1 MSTKLQVNFPSKL
14 PMDNTAISE
23 FPRSGLSAP
32 LSPALLGL
40 AGQAADAQAGKPHL
54 GFTHFSAAVKTLDGT
69 SGLNFLQMSH
79 NETPLVNTLD
89 LTRSSVLSRVKS
101 FSSIDL
107 TGTIN
112 NTIKL
117 NWAAVAILSDAFD
130 AAAPGVDVARML
142 VVSGNPGDAMQ
153 LVNLKS
159 WSVGAVQSAEAL
171 NAAYGPVHQFLAGHA
186 YKAYS
191 LYGATVFVDEA
202 MVVNDASVRI
212 DTQVKSQVFSIEQLF
227 GPQAAVSESVIG
239 TNAQGESTAE
249 GLERGSFKGVAIV
262 FAGTGGANGDI
273 ATTGH
278 YELSKDGGASWMS
291 VGGDLSDDT
300 AVYADKT
307 ALLRYVGA
315 EDAER
320 IQPQSLVV
328 RLIDESGLNGSA
340 NYGAASTGST
350 IDVSVH
356 GESTAYGAD
365 ALTLLARS
373 SKAQMTPPPV
383 QPAVIDSSDA
393 SDDLVP
399 VGVVGSPVSSLVGWG
414 DAHGGKGI
422 AITGVDTS
430 QGTLYYST
438 NGGTDW
444 TAVTSPLSD
453 SNALFMRS
461 DGDNRVYF
469 KPATG
474 LVLSSGDALTIRAW
488 DQSEATETIFFTT
501 TDDDLNIPEADASL
515 ELQDALADVSSVQDI
530 LTDALAP
537 AAPSAEWQN
546 KPYTLSDEELA
557 ALGLSAEGLAQKAAV
572 EVTPEDVA
580 AAIAT
585 SVNASMAKVYG
596 MPQTDSVDL
605 GAMLSQAQA
614 ESGLLGL
621 NALSQESDVVHLTMA
636 DVLSLPANNGVHQLM
651 LTGDAHDKLMLS
663 KGEWTDTGT
672 VIHQDGHTYAVYAGS
687 TDASAQLLIDQQMLN
702 SLLPN

>member
-1 MSTKLQVNFPSKL
+1 
-14 PMDNTAISE
+14 MDNTASSE
-23 FPRSGLSAP
+23 LPRSGLSASI
-32 LSPALLGL
+32 SPVLLGL
-40 AGQAADAQAGKPHL
+40 AGQLADGQAGKTAL
-54 GFTHFSAAVKTLDGT
+54 GFTHFSAAVKTLDGS

-130 AAAPGVDVARML
+130 AVTPGVDAARML
-142 VVSGNPGDAMQ
+142 VVSGNTGDAMQ

-159 WSVGAVQSAEAL
+159 WSVGEVQSAKAL
-171 NAAYGPVHQFLAGHA
+171 NAAYGHVHQFLDGHA
-186 YKAYS
+186 YRAYS

-212 DTQVKSQVFSIEQLF
+212 DTQVKSQVFSIDELF
-227 GPQAAVSESVIG
+227 GSQAQASEVAEAMD
-239 TNAQGESTAE
+239 AQS
-249 GLERGSFKGVAIV
+249 GSFKGVAIV
-262 FAGTGGANGDI
+262 FAGSGGANGDI

-291 VGGDLSDDT
+291 VGGDLSDAS

-320 IQPQSLVV
+320 IQPQSLMI

-340 NYGAASTGST
+340 DYGAASTGST

-373 SKAQMTPPPV
+373 SRVRMAPPPE
-383 QPAVIDSSDA
+383 QPAVSDSSDA
-393 SDDLVP
+393 GDDLVP

-414 DAHGGKGI
+414 DAHGDKGI

-438 NGGTDW
+438 NGGNTW
-444 TAVTSPLSD
+444 TEVTSPLSD
-453 SNALFMRS
+453 NNALFMRT

-488 DQSEATETIFFTT
+488 DQSEVTETIFFTT
-501 TDDDLNIPEADASL
+501 TDDDLTIPEADASL
-515 ELQDALADVSSVQDI
+515 EPQDALADVSSVQAI
-530 LTDALAP
+530 MTDALDP
-537 AAPSAEWQN
+537 AAPLTEWQN

-557 ALGLSAEGLAQKAAV
+557 ALGLTAEGLAQKAAV

-580 AAIAT
+580 DAIAA
-585 SVNASMAKVYG
+585 SVNASMAKVYA
-596 MPQTDSVDL
+596 MPETDSVDL
-605 GAMLSQAQA
+605 GTMLSQAQTA
-614 ESGLLGL
+614 AGQLGL
-621 NALSQESDVVHLTMA
+621 NALTQGADVVHLTMA

-651 LTGDAHDKLMLS
+651 LSGDANDKLMLS
-663 KGEWTDTGT
+663 KGEWPDTGT
-672 VIHQDGHTYAVYAGS
+672 VVNQDGHTYAVYAGS

-702 SLLPN
+702 SLLPNS

>member
-1 MSTKLQVNFPSKL
+1 
-14 PMDNTAISE
+14 MDNTAISD

-32 LSPALLGL
+32 ISPALLGL
-40 AGQAADAQAGKPHL
+40 AGQAADAQAGKAHL

-101 FSSIDL
+101 FNSIDL

-171 NAAYGPVHQFLAGHA
+171 NAAHGHVHQFLAGHA

-373 SKAQMTPPPV
+373 SKAQMTPPPE
-383 QPAVIDSSDA
+383 QPAVTGSSDA

-474 LVLSSGDALTIRAW
+474 LVLRSGDALTIRAW

-557 ALGLSAEGLAQKAAV
+557 ALGLTAEGLAQKAAV

-605 GAMLSQAQA
+605 GAMLSQAQT

-663 KGEWTDTGT
+663 KGEWTDTGM
-672 VIHQDGHTYAVYAGS
+672 VVNHDGHTYAVYAGS
-687 TDASAQLLIDQQMLN
+687 TDASAQLLIDQQMLQ
-702 SLLPN
+702 SLLSN

>member
-1 MSTKLQVNFPSKL
+1 
-14 PMDNTAISE
+14 MDNTAISE
-23 FPRSGLSAP
+23 LSRPGVSASI
-32 LSPALLGL
+32 SPTLLGRAGL
-40 AGQAADAQAGKPHL
+40 ASETQAGKPAL
-54 GFTHFSAAVKTLDGT
+54 GFTHFNTAVRALDGP
-69 SGLNFLQMSH
+69 SGLNLLQMSH
-79 NETPLVNTLD
+79 NEIPVVNTLD

-130 AAAPGVDVARML
+130 AAAPGVDAERML

-153 LVNLKS
+153 LANLKS
-159 WSVGAVQSAEAL
+159 WSVGGVQSAEAL
-171 NAAYGPVHQFLAGHA
+171 SAAYGHVHQFLPGHA
-186 YKAYS
+186 YKSYA
-191 LYGATVFVDEA
+191 LYGAKVFVDEA
-202 MVVNDASVRI
+202 MEVKDASVRT
-212 DTQVKSQVFSIEQLF
+212 DTQVKSQVFRIEQLF
-227 GPQAAVSESVIG
+227 GSQAAVSELGLG
-239 TNAQGESTAE
+239 TNGEGEPPTEGAE
-249 GLERGSFKGVAIV
+249 GMERGSFKGVAIV
-262 FAGTGGANGDI
+262 FAGTGGASGDI
-273 ATTGH
+273 ATIGH

-291 VGGDLSDDT
+291 VGGDLSDAT
-300 AVYADKT
+300 AVYADRT

-320 IQPQSLVV
+320 IQPQSLMV

-340 NYGAASTGST
+340 NYDVASTGST

-373 SKAQMTPPPV
+373 NKAQMTPPPD
-383 QPAVIDSSDA
+383 QPAASDLNDA

-438 NGGTDW
+438 NGGSTW
-444 TAVTSPLSD
+444 NAVTSPLND
-453 SNALFMRS
+453 NNALFMRS

-469 KPATG
+469 KPTTG
-474 LVLSSGDALTIRAW
+474 LMLRSVDALTIRAW
-488 DQSEATETIFFTT
+488 DQSEVTETIFFTT
-501 TDDDLNIPEADASL
+501 TDDGLTIPDVDASL
-515 ELQDALADVSSVQDI
+515 EPQGALADVSSVLEI
-530 LTDALAP
+530 MADALAP
-537 AAPSAEWQN
+537 AAPTAEWLN
-546 KPYTLSDEELA
+546 KPYTLNDEELA
-557 ALGLSAEGLAQKAAV
+557 ALGLTAEGLAQKAAI
-572 EVTPEDVA
+572 EVTAEDVA

-585 SVNASMAKVYG
+585 SVNASMAKFYT
-596 MPQTDSVDL
+596 MPESDGVDWRAL
-605 GAMLSQAQA
+605 LSQAQT
-614 ESGLLGL
+614 EGGMSGMGSVDS
-621 NALSQESDVVHLTMA
+621 NSTVALTMA
-636 DVLSLPANNGVHQLM
+636 DVLSLPATNGVHQLV
-651 LTGDAHDKLMLS
+651 LTGAAHDKLMLS

-672 VIHQDGHTYAVYAGS
+672 VVNQDGHSYAVYAGS
-687 TDASAQLLIDQQMLN
+687 TDASAQLLIDQQVLN

>member
-1 MSTKLQVNFPSKL
+1 MDSTAS
-14 PMDNTAISE
+14 SE
-23 FPRSGLSAP
+23 FHRFGLSSSI
-32 LSPALLGL
+32 SPALLGR
-40 AGQAADAQAGKPHL
+40 AGQAADAQVDKADV
-54 GFTHFSAAVKTLDGT
+54 GFTHFSTAVKTLDGP

-79 NETPLVNTLD
+79 NEPPLVNTLD

-101 FSSIDL
+101 FNSIDL

-130 AAAPGVDVARML
+130 VAAPGVDAARML
-142 VVSGNPGDAMQ
+142 VVSGNPGDALQ

-159 WSVGAVQSAEAL
+159 WSVGEVQSAETL
-171 NAAYGPVHQFLAGHA
+171 NAAYGHVHQFLAGHA

-202 MVVNDASVRI
+202 IVVNDASVRI

-227 GPQAAVSESVIG
+227 GSPAAVSESVLG
-239 TNAQGESTAE
+239 ENDQGEPTAE
-249 GLERGSFKGVAIV
+249 GAEVLERGSFKGVAIV

-291 VGGDLSDDT
+291 VGGDLSDAT

-320 IQPQSLVV
+320 IQPQSLMV

-373 SKAQMTPPPV
+373 SKAQMTPTSE
-383 QPAVIDSSDA
+383 QSAVSVSSDVNH
-393 SDDLVP
+393 DLLP

-414 DAHGGKGI
+414 NAHGGKGI
-422 AITGVDTS
+422 AITSVDTS

-461 DGDNRVYF
+461 DGDNRVFF

-474 LVLSSGDALTIRAW
+474 LVLRSGDALTIRAW
-488 DQSEATETIFFTT
+488 DQSEETETIFFTT
-501 TDDDLNIPEADASL
+501 TDDDQNIPEADASL
-515 ELQDALADVSSVQDI
+515 EPQDALADVSSVQEI
-530 LTDALAP
+530 MTDALAP
-537 AAPSAEWQN
+537 EAPSAEWQN
-546 KPYTLSDEELA
+546 KPYALSDEELS
-557 ALGLSAEGLAQKAAV
+557 ALGLTAETLAQKAAI
-572 EVTPEDVA
+572 EVTPEDLA

-585 SVNASMAKVYG
+585 SVNASMAKVYA

-605 GAMLSQAQA
+605 GAMLRQAQT
-614 ESGLLGL
+614 EGGQSGLSS
-621 NALSQESDVVHLTMA
+621 ADSDATLVHLTMA
-636 DVLSLPANNGVHQLM
+636 DVLSLPATNGVHQLM

-702 SLLPN
+702 SLLSNS

>member
-1 MSTKLQVNFPSKL
+1 
-14 PMDNTAISE
+14 MDNTAIGE
-23 FPRSGLSAP
+23 LPRPGLSGAI
-32 LSPALLGL
+32 SPALLGR
-40 AGQAADAQAGKPHL
+40 AGQAADAQTGKPDL
-54 GFTHFSAAVKTLDGT
+54 GFTHFSAAVKTLDGP

-130 AAAPGVDVARML
+130 AAAPGVDAARML

-153 LVNLKS
+153 LANLNS
-159 WSVGAVQSAEAL
+159 WSVGGVQSAEAL
-171 NAAYGPVHQFLAGHA
+171 SAAYGHVHQFLAGHA
-186 YKAYS
+186 YKAYA

-202 MVVNDASVRI
+202 MEVKDASVRI

-227 GPQAAVSESVIG
+227 GSQADVSELGLG
-239 TNAQGESTAE
+239 TNGEGEPPTEGAE
-249 GLERGSFKGVAIV
+249 DMERGSFKGVAIV

-291 VGGDLSDDT
+291 VGGDLSDAT
-300 AVYADKT
+300 AVYADRT

-320 IQPQSLVV
+320 IQPQSLMV
-328 RLIDESGLNGSA
+328 RLIDESGLNGSV

-373 SKAQMTPPPV
+373 SKAQVAPQPELPPV
-383 QPAVIDSSDA
+383 SDQ

-414 DAHGGKGI
+414 ETHGDKGI
-422 AITGVDTS
+422 AITGVDMS

-438 NGGTDW
+438 NGGNTW
-444 TAVTSPLSD
+444 TEVTSPLTEQH
-453 SNALFMRS
+453 ALFMRS

-469 KPATG
+469 KPNTD
-474 LVLSSGDALTIRAW
+474 LMLRSVDALTIRAW
-488 DQSEATETIFFTT
+488 DQSQETETIFFTT
-501 TDDDLNIPEADASL
+501 TDDGLTIPEVDASL
-515 ELQDALADVSSVQDI
+515 ESQGALADVSSVLEI
-530 LTDALAP
+530 MADALAP
-537 AAPSAEWQN
+537 AAPSAEWLN

-557 ALGLSAEGLAQKAAV
+557 ALGLTAEGLAQKAAI
-572 EVTPEDVA
+572 EVTAEDVA

-585 SVNASMAKVYG
+585 SVNASMAKFYT
-596 MPQTDSVDL
+596 MPESDGVDWRD
-605 GAMLSQAQA
+605 MLSQAQT
-614 ESGLLGL
+614 EGGMSGMGSADS
-621 NALSQESDVVHLTMA
+621 NSTVALTMA
-636 DVLSLPANNGVHQLM
+636 DVLSLPATNGVHQLV
-651 LTGDAHDKLMLS
+651 LTGAAYDKLLLS

-672 VIHQDGHTYAVYAGS
+672 VVNQDGHTYAVYAGS
-687 TDASAQLLIDQQMLN
+687 TDASAQLLIDQQMIN
-702 SLLPN
+702 SFLPN

>member
-1 MSTKLQVNFPSKL
+1 
-14 PMDNTAISE
+14 MDNTASSE
-23 FPRSGLSAP
+23 LPRSGLSASI
-32 LSPALLGL
+32 SPALLGR
-40 AGQAADAQAGKPHL
+40 AGQAADAHLGKSAL
-54 GFTHFSAAVKTLDGT
+54 GFTHFSVEVKTLDGP

-117 NWAAVAILSDAFD
+117 NWAAVAILSDAF
-130 AAAPGVDVARML
+130 AAVTPGVDDARML
-142 VVSGNPGDAMQ
+142 VVSGNLGDALQ

-159 WSVGAVQSAEAL
+159 WSVGEVQSAEAL
-171 NAAYGPVHQFLAGHA
+171 SAVHGHVHQFLDGHA
-186 YKAYS
+186 YRAYS

-202 MVVNDASVRI
+202 MVVNDVSVRI
-212 DTQVKSQVFSIEQLF
+212 DTQVKSQVFSIDQLF
-227 GPQAAVSESVIG
+227 GSQAQASEVSLSMD
-239 TNAQGESTAE
+239 TQS
-249 GLERGSFKGVAIV
+249 GSFKGVAIV

-291 VGGDLSDDT
+291 VGGDLSDAS
-300 AVYADKT
+300 AVYADKS
-307 ALLRYVGA
+307 ALLRYVGS

-320 IQPQSLVV
+320 IQPQSLMV

-340 NYGAASTGST
+340 QYGAASTGST
-350 IDVSVH
+350 IDVSQH

-373 SKAQMTPPPV
+373 SKAQVETSPEKH
-383 QPAVIDSSDA
+383 AVSYGSDA

-414 DAHGGKGI
+414 DARGDKGI
-422 AITGVDTS
+422 AITGVDRS
-430 QGTLYYST
+430 QGSLYYST
-438 NGGTDW
+438 NGGSTW
-444 TAVTSPLSD
+444 IEVTRPLND

-469 KPATG
+469 KPSTG
-474 LVLSSGDALTIRAW
+474 LMLRSVDALTIRAW
-488 DQSEATETIFFTT
+488 DQSEETETIFFIS
-501 TDDDLNIPEADASL
+501 TDDLTTPAADASL
-515 ELQDALADVSSVQDI
+515 KAQDPPADVSSVQTI
-530 LTDALAP
+530 MTDALSP
-537 AAPSAEWQN
+537 AAPLAEWQN
-546 KPYTLSDEELA
+546 KPYTLSEEELA
-557 ALGLSAEGLAQKAAV
+557 SLGLTAEGLAQYAAV

-580 AAIAT
+580 EAIAT
-585 SVNASMAKVYG
+585 SVSASMAKVYA
-596 MPQTDSVDL
+596 MPETDSVDL
-605 GAMLSQAQA
+605 GALLSQVQTAAGQ
-614 ESGLLGL
+614 SGL
-621 NALSQESDVVHLTMA
+621 SDANSDATVVQLTMA
-636 DVLSLPANNGVHQLM
+636 DVLSLPATNGVHQLM
-651 LTGDAHDKLMLS
+651 LTGAAHDKLMLS

-672 VIHQDGHTYAVYAGS
+672 VVNQDGHTYAVYAGS

-702 SLLPN
+702 SLLANS